1 MSMVIDKTSFK
12 TGIKSYVEGIQ
23 EVFSRLPFDE
33 IEKAAEAIWRAF
45 EEGKT
50 VFTMGNGGHASTAA
64 HHVNDLQKHL
74 VSSEARD
81 RVVVKSKRLKAMCLC
96 DSVSTLT
103 GWAND
108 AGYEN
113 AFAEQLRNWV
123 QPGDVVIGITGS
135 GNSENIINA
144 YKLAR
149 EVGATTITFG
159 GAKKGRDEPHTDIY
173 INVPTPNI
181 LWVED
186 VHMALAHLLAC
197 VVKEKVL
204 EKYS

>member
-1 MSMVIDKTSFK
+1 MKTDFK
-12 TGIKSYVEGIQ
+12 SSISEYISGVQ
-23 EVFSRLPFDE
+23 AVFSNLLVDE

-50 VFTMGNGGHASTAA
+50 VFTMGNGGHGSTAA
-64 HHVNDLQKHL
+64 HNVNDLQKHL
-74 VSSEARD
+74 VSSDARD
-81 RVVVKSKRLKAMCLC
+81 QVVVQSKRLKAMCLC

-108 AGYEN
+108 AGFEN
-113 AFAEQLRNWV
+113 AFAEQLRNWI

-135 GNSENIINA
+135 GNSANIINA
-144 YKLAR
+144 YKLAK

-159 GAKKGRDEPHTDIY
+159 GAKKGKDEPYTDIY
-173 INVPTPNI
+173 LNVPTPNI

-186 VHMALAHLLAC
+186 IHMALAHLLAS
-197 VVKEKVL
+197 VVRDKVQ
-204 EKYS
+204 EKYGR